1 MISTIILWN
10 FARVGK
16 EKLCELLNNKSQTA
30 NQCMDNISKLNEMTK
45 TKRYVA
51 PTDFVKL
58 AETISK
64 WFAPI
69 IRMWRFTKNNGI
81 TEGFHR
87 KMKLIQRMAYGYKN
101 FENYRLRVLVLCGVF
116 H

>member
-51 PTDFVKL
+51 PTEFVKL
-58 AETISK
+58 AETISE
-64 WFAPI
+64 WFAAI
-69 IRMWRFTKNNGI
+69 IRM
-81 TEGFHR
+81 
-87 KMKLIQRMAYGYKN
+87 
-101 FENYRLRVLVLCGVF
+101 
-116 H
+116 

>member
-1 MISTIILWN
+1 MISTVILWN

-51 PTDFVKL
+51 PTDFRSSSNSV
-58 AETISK
+58 
-64 WFAPI
+64 
-69 IRMWRFTKNNGI
+69 G
-81 TEGFHR
+81 
-87 KMKLIQRMAYGYKN
+87 
-101 FENYRLRVLVLCGVF
+101 
-116 H
+116 

>member
-30 NQCMDNISKLNEMTK
+30 NQCMDNISKLKEMMK
-45 TKRYVA
+45 IMKYEA

-58 AETISK
+58 AETISE
-64 WFAPI
+64 WFAAI
-69 IRMWRFTKNNGI
+69 IRM
-81 TEGFHR
+81 
-87 KMKLIQRMAYGYKN
+87 
-101 FENYRLRVLVLCGVF
+101 
-116 H
+116 